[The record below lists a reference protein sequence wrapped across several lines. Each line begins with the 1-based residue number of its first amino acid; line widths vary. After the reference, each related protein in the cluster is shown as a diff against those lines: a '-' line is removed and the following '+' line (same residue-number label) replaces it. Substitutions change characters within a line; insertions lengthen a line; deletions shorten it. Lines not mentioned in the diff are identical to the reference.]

1 MIFRCDASVE
11 IGAGHVVRCLTL
23 AETLADSGWSCAF
36 ASNQEGVVTVPML
49 TRCGYDTLQ
58 LHGPAEGEPSE
69 FAQQWPDG
77 CDLLVVDHYQ
87 WNATF
92 ETACRPWARKI
103 LAIDDL
109 ADRPHDCELLLDQ
122 TLGRRSDEYRSL
134 VPSACHLLLGPDYAL
149 LRPQFAAARAG
160 ALERRRAQGPLQ
172 RVLVSFGGSDPQ
184 DMTAIALEG
193 LAATGLPVA
202 VDIVLGTDHAEE
214 RYPSGSIGAMAAEVS
229 VHRDVSNMAALMARA
244 DLAIGAAGTTAWE
257 RCCLGLPSIA
267 IPVATNQERIA
278 VELERAGAIRL
289 LEPPGLVDH
298 GAIAEA
304 VLDLESNPA
313 ARAEMSA
320 RAAALCDGRGVSR
333 VIPAIAACSA
343 LGFRIVPAPGN

>member
-1 MIFRCDASVE
+1 MIRRVVFRCDASVE

-23 AETLADSGWSCAF
+23 AERLADSGWSCAF
-36 ASNQEGVVTVPML
+36 ASNQEGMVTVPML

-69 FAQQWPDG
+69 FAQQWLDG
-77 CDLLVVDHYQ
+77 CDLLVLDHYRRGS
-87 WNATF
+87 AF

-149 LRPQFAAARAG
+149 LRPQFAAARAR
-160 ALERRRAQGPLQ
+160 ALERRRAQDPLQ

-202 VDIVLGTDHAEE
+202 VDVVLGAERAEE
-214 RYPSGSIGAMAAEVS
+214 RYPSGSIGALSAEVT

-257 RCCLGLPSIA
+257 RCCLGLPSLA
-267 IPVATNQERIA
+267 IPIAANQERIA
-278 VELERAGAIRL
+278 AELERAGAIRHL
-289 LEPPGLVDH
+289 GPPGLVDP
-298 GAIAEA
+298 GTIAEA

-320 RAAALCDGRGVSR
+320 RAAGVCDGLGATR
-333 VIPAIAACSA
+333 VMEALAA
-343 LGFRIVPAPGN
+343 

>member
-1 MIFRCDASVE
+1 MVFRCDASVD

-23 AETLADSGWSCAF
+23 AEKLADAGWSCAF
-36 ASNQEGVVTVPML
+36 ASNRETVVTVPML
-49 TRCGYDTLQ
+49 KRRGYDTLR
-58 LHGPAEGEPSE
+58 LHGPAEGESSE

-87 WNATF
+87 RDATF
-92 ETACRPWARKI
+92 ESTCRPWARKI

-160 ALERRRAQGPLQ
+160 ALERHRAQGPLQ
-172 RVLVSFGGSDPQ
+172 RVLVSFGGSDPRN
-184 DMTAIALEG
+184 MTAIALEG
-193 LAATGLPVA
+193 LAATDLPLA
-202 VDIVLGTDHAEE
+202 VDVVFGADHADE
-214 RYPSGSIGAMAAEVS
+214 RYPSGLIGAMAAEVT

-267 IPVATNQERIA
+267 IPVAANQERIA
-278 VELERAGAIRL
+278 AELDRAGAIRL
-289 LEPPGLVDH
+289 LEPPGLADP
-298 GAIAEA
+298 GTIAEA

-320 RAAALCDGRGVSR
+320 RAAAVCDGLGATR
-333 VIPAIAACSA
+333 VMEALAA
-343 LGFRIVPAPGN
+343 